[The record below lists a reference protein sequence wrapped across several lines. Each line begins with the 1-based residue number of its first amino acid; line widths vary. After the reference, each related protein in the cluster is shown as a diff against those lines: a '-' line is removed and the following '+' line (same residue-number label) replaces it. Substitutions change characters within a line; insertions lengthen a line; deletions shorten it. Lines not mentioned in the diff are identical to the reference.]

1 MSSGPPPGRSARPV
15 MRVDL
20 VGALAATAAAVT
32 LYVVALSVQ
41 ALPPNGMSVLLLVA
55 APLMAA
61 SALPVLVVRA
71 RAEDDPALMWF
82 AAGLWVSL
90 VAMVLQLISFPII
103 APGGGPLGTLATPS
117 AQLYLLFHLA
127 LALGVLAAVLRLPGR
142 GRPWFVVLGSLL
154 AVACATNRVP
164 SPPLLRNDNLVFTP
178 LLATVEL
185 VLAGLVALAAVAW
198 TRRVGR
204 SARHLRAWAAV
215 ALSLSS
221 YDLVL
226 NAVSSRR
233 YDAVWWSSLSLRAAT
248 YAVLAVG
255 AVATLLVEMR
265 RLEGYTHRELHRS
278 DNELKEA
285 LEVTGRLLDSA
296 ESLTRAVT
304 VEEVGEAVTR
314 SVLAVTG
321 LPRVAVVVLD
331 EEMGRLRA
339 VASCGYDDVS
349 RHFMQDYARDAALPA
364 AQVLRSGRPLFS
376 SSVQALHGDYPDL
389 RSLPVHDDIGCLAVL
404 PLPAAGVPVGVLAVS
419 GPAARNWSPMECEV
433 LGAIAAQAG
442 QALQRATLYER
453 HRSAAE
459 VLQRGLL
466 PQRLPEVAGLSM
478 AARYL
483 PGEAGLRVGGDWY
496 DCVPVPDGRLALVV
510 GDVMGKGV
518 QAATRMAQVRN
529 AVRVLASIDPS
540 PSAVI
545 AGLDRLAEDLEE
557 DQLVTLVYVLLDPV
571 TGTAR
576 MSRVGH
582 LPPLLVSPHH
592 AAVLLDGGGSPPLG
606 VPDADRCEHTVHI
619 PPGSVLLLFT
629 DGLVEDRR
637 TGLDVGLP
645 ALMTAGQ
652 VLIERHLDVEQLADA
667 VLAAGGPNSV
677 RPDDTCLLV
686 VRRDGGTAA
695 DPPEQHLDSEIVLS
709 PDPGS
714 TSVARRFVLDALAAG
729 DRTRLG
735 ERLDD
740 LVLLCSE
747 LVTNALVHADGPC
760 RVRLRDRRGRVRLEV
775 HDPSPR
781 LPVQR
786 TPDPTAT
793 NGRGMALVAA
803 LADDWGVD
811 EGRGGKSVW
820 VEVGPARA
828 PAGHGPGT
836 GAPGGDVPGAWDLEH
851 VR

>member
-1 MSSGPPPGRSARPV
+1 MT
-15 MRVDL
+15 RVDL
-20 VGALAATAAAVT
+20 VGALAATAATAG
-32 LYVVALSVQ
+32 LYVVALSGDV
-41 ALPPNGMSVLLLVA
+41 LPPAGMSVLLLVA
-55 APLMAA
+55 APLLAA
-61 SALPVLVVRA
+61 SALPILVVRA
-71 RAEDDPALMWF
+71 RSEADPALMWF
-82 AAGLWVSL
+82 ASGLGVSL
-90 VAMVLQLISFPII
+90 VAMVLQLVSFPVVS
-103 APGGGPLGTLATPS
+103 PGGGPLRTGDTSS

-127 LALGVLAAVLRLPGR
+127 LALGVFAAVLRLPGR
-142 GRPWFVVLGSLL
+142 CRPWFVVLGSLL
-154 AVACATNRVP
+154 ALACATNRVP
-164 SPPLLRNDNLVFTP
+164 SPPLLLGPVFTP
-178 LLATVEL
+178 LLTAVEF
-185 VLAGLVALAAVAW
+185 VLAGVVALAAVVW
-198 TRRVGR
+198 VRRVGR

-233 YDAVWWSSLSLRAAT
+233 YDAVWWSSLSLRTAT

-278 DNELKEA
+278 DNELKQA

-304 VEEVGEAVTR
+304 VTEVGEAVTR
-314 SVLAVTG
+314 SVLAATA

-339 VASCGYDDVS
+339 VASCGYDDAS
-349 RHFMQDYARDAALPA
+349 RRFMQDYARGAALPA
-364 AQVLRSGRPLFS
+364 AHVLGSGRALFS
-376 SSVQALHGDYPDL
+376 SSVEALHRDYPDL
-389 RSLPVHDDIGCLAVL
+389 RHLPTHADIGCLAVL
-404 PLPAAGVPVGVLAVS
+404 PLLAAGVPVGVLAVS
-419 GPAARNWSPMECEV
+419 GPEPREWSPMEREV

-478 AARYL
+478 AARYV

-496 DCVPVPDGRLALVV
+496 DCVPVTEGRLALVV

-518 QAATRMAQVRN
+518 QAAARMAQVRN

-540 PSAVI
+540 PCAVV
-545 AGLDRLAEDLEE
+545 AGLDRLAEDLDE
-557 DQLVTLVYVLLDPV
+557 DQLVTLVYVLLDPA
-571 TGTAR
+571 TGSAR

-592 AAVLLDGGGSPPLG
+592 APELLDGGGSPPLG
-606 VPDADRCEHTVHI
+606 VPDAVRAEHTVHI
-619 PPGSVLLLFT
+619 PRGSVLLLFT

-645 ALMTAGQ
+645 ALLSAGQ
-652 VLIERHLDVEQLADA
+652 VLVERHPDVEHLADA
-667 VLAAGGPNSV
+667 VLAAGEHDSV

-686 VRRDGGTAA
+686 VRRDR
-695 DPPEQHLDSEIVLS
+695 DPATEPPDCRPDSEIVLPS
-709 PDPGS
+709 HAGS
-714 TSVARRFVLDALAAG
+714 TAVARRFVLDAVGAD
-729 DRTRLG
+729 DRARLG
-735 ERLDD
+735 PRVDD
-740 LVLLCSE
+740 LVLVCSE
-747 LVTNALVHADGPC
+747 LVTNAVLHADGPC
-760 RVRLRDRRGRVRLEV
+760 RVRLRHLGGRVRLEV

-781 LPVQR
+781 LPLQR
-786 TPDPTAT
+786 AADPTST

-803 LADDWGVD
+803 LADDWGV
-811 EGRGGKSVW
+811 EEAQGGKCVW
-820 VEVGPARA
+820 AEVGP
-828 PAGHGPGT
+828 GPG
-836 GAPGGDVPGAWDLEH
+836 PGGH
-851 VR
+851 VQGGPEPAHAR